1 MAKRKRKNYFAVL
14 SNCKTSAFVK
24 CKKNTGFYR
33 LAKIKRFTAWAT
45 TQRSFVFCTCGAPL
59 ALNLWASKEN
69 LLFFNKDEELWS
81 FCILFENCFVAAI
94 CHQLI
99 YLDGTGPNWSRFRC
113 VYTLSVSSVP
123 CHCAAVEGST
133 VSPLIHVNQAQDWP
147 DFVMSNAK
155 QHCIDNFCQDTLSD
169 RNLSPPSL
177 QCWERWT
184 NLSGICEGALVF
196 ALIF

>member
-1 MAKRKRKNYFAVL
+1 MSHNTEEFRLLYLWGSIGIKPLSFQRKFIVFQLGWGAMKIL
-14 SNCKTSAFVK
+14 HFV
-24 CKKNTGFYR
+24 
-33 LAKIKRFTAWAT
+33 
-45 TQRSFVFCTCGAPL
+45 Q
-59 ALNLWASKEN
+59 
-69 LLFFNKDEELWS
+69 
-81 FCILFENCFVAAI
+81 ENCFVAAI

-113 VYTLSVSSVP
+113 VYTLSVSSVR
-123 CHCAAVEGST
+123 CHYAAVERST

-169 RNLSPPSL
+169 RNLSL
-177 QCWERWT
+177 NQCWERWT